1 MKIVVLFILLSGC
14 SSIIGNWSGK
24 LGPVKSSLRLN
35 DNGTG
40 LFCYSHNKV
49 NRVEKVEYD
58 GSIIHTERGS
68 ELIISS
74 VSDGRLSFEVDSDG
88 VEEYEFKRDTNLKH
102 TSWYCWKKLH

>member
-1 MKIVVLFILLSGC
+1 MKVVIILFLLSGC
-14 SSIIGNWSGK
+14 SSIDGNWSGK

-49 NRVEKVEYD
+49 NRVEKVDYD
-58 GSIIHTERGS
+58 GSIIRTERGS
-68 ELIISS
+68 ELIINS
-74 VSDGRLSFEVDSDG
+74 VSDDRLSFEVDSDG
-88 VEEYEFKRDTNLKH
+88 VEEYEFKRDKHLKR